1 MREARTETERQGTRL
16 ERLPPRPPKP
26 AATTKQLHERLL
38 RSLADRRFRRTFGA

>member
-1 MREARTETERQGTRL
+1 MREERTETVRQVARL
-16 ERLPPRPPKP
+16 ERLPPRQPKR